1 MVSKASLCGDT
12 SRTELCFGGWRSLLA
27 TLRYSGGPLP
37 PPLRVASRAN
47 VSRVKS
53 LILWGPTR
61 TGKTLYARS
70 LGHHAYFNL
79 QFNMDEFSDDCQY
92 AVFDDIQGGFE
103 YFHSYK
109 GWLGAQKQFVITD
122 KYRKKR
128 TIYWGKPSIMCMN
141 EDPHFAKGV
150 DYDWLMNNCHII
162 NVVDPICIVS
172 NPPPSN
178 GSQSEQI

>member
-1 MVSKASLCGDT
+1 
-12 SRTELCFGGWRSLLA
+12 
-27 TLRYSGGPLP
+27 
-37 PPLRVASRAN
+37 
-47 VSRVKS
+47 
-53 LILWGPTR
+53 
-61 TGKTLYARS
+61 
-70 LGHHAYFNL
+70 
-79 QFNMDEFSDDCQY
+79 MDEYSEDAEY

-150 DYDWLMNNCHII
+150 DYDWLINNCYII

-172 NPPPSN
+172 
-178 GSQSEQI
+178 SQPHANNLSAPAYTYQPDRLIHQCTGP